1 MPYDNQ
7 EFQTSY
13 RGVNLDASV
22 TTKES
27 SIGSSDSSFTDDC
40 VYSSEGISQS
50 LGELPRV
57 RAYDVAVYIL
67 NKLGSCTSMKLHK
80 LLYFCQAWSLVWDE
94 KPLFSEEIEAWANG
108 PVIKDL
114 FAYHRGLYVVTSADF
129 PTGNPNLL
137 NDAQKETIDAVL
149 EFYGN
154 KSAQY
159 LINLTHS
166 ERPWIDARKGLEPME
181 RGNKVIT
188 LDAMANYYSSLQ

>member
-27 SIGSSDSSFTDDC
+27 SIGSSDSSFSDDC

-80 LLYFCQAWSLVWDE
+80 LLYFCQAWSLVWD
-94 KPLFSEEIEAWANG
+94 
-108 PVIKDL
+108 
-114 FAYHRGLYVVTSADF
+114 
-129 PTGNPNLL
+129 
-137 NDAQKETIDAVL
+137 
-149 EFYGN
+149 
-154 KSAQY
+154 
-159 LINLTHS
+159 
-166 ERPWIDARKGLEPME
+166 
-181 RGNKVIT
+181 
-188 LDAMANYYSSLQ
+188 

>member
-1 MPYDNQ
+1 MPYNNQ

-13 RGVNLDASV
+13 EGVKLDTSGAP
-22 TTKES
+22 KES
-27 SIGSSDSSFTDDC
+27 TIDSSDSSFSDEC
-40 VYSSEGISQS
+40 VYSSEGISQT

-94 KPLFSEEIEAWANG
+94 TPLFSEEIEAWANG

-114 FAYHRGLYVVTSADF
+114 FAYHRGLYVVKSTDF

-137 NDAQKETIDAVL
+137 NDTQKETIDAVL

-188 LDAMANYYSSLQ
+188 LDAMADYYSSLQ